1 MGRFKS
7 ASYGGRIM
15 FFKRLFKKRKEYEY
29 CVNLSDIT
37 IKRDFKLHK
46 PNPIKMYWKRK
57 YYKENRKF
65 ESKILLNRDFELV
78 DGYTSYLIAKKESM
92 KYVDVYFVD

>member
-15 FFKRLFKKRKEYEY
+15 FFKKLFKKRKEYEY
-29 CVNLSDIT
+29 CVNLSNIT

-57 YYKENRKF
+57 YFKKTGNLSQKF
-65 ESKILLNRDFELV
+65 
-78 DGYTSYLIAKKESM
+78 Y
-92 KYVDVYFVD
+92 

>member
-1 MGRFKS
+1 MDRFKNK
-7 ASYGGRIM
+7 SYGGRIV

-46 PNPIKMYWKRK
+46 PNPIKMYFGRK
-57 YYKENRKF
+57 YFEENGKF
-65 ESKILLNRDFELV
+65 KSKILLNRNFELIN
-78 DGYTSYLIAKKESM
+78 GYASYLIAKKENM